1 MTKWNNEIV
10 LTPVRGFEKTL
21 SKAATLFMLSLA
33 FSACVIGD
41 VVAQTEYSI
50 NLSNTTWDHANIR
63 ILLIPPENESW
74 WNTNS
79 VNLTLQAVDRW
90 NSALATFAS
99 SYPDFAYLSN
109 IRLEATES
117 SGAAQNFD
125 VCISWTEQ
133 IINSGLG
140 AVGSAQR
147 YLRSGV
153 ITSCNITLAAK
164 DLLGI
169 PLTDVL
175 TQSVAVHEIGHALG
189 LLHANYTND
198 VMFSESSYDIAVRP
212 ISSLDIYGVAQ
223 VFRWRS
229 FSSQFN
235 SSNQEWDS
243 NPVSLPSG
251 VKYEYFDEPQQNF
264 WTRTIS
270 SFLRYIQTQEGLIM
284 LVIGLFILIGVIS
297 IVSAVVTFFRQRRK
311 QMT

>member
-1 MTKWNNEIV
+1 
-10 LTPVRGFEKTL
+10 
-21 SKAATLFMLSLA
+21 MLSLV
-33 FSACVIGD
+33 FSACVIGE

-74 WNTNS
+74 WNTNF
-79 VNLTLQAVDRW
+79 VDLTLQAVDRW

-99 SYPDFAYLSN
+99 SFQDFAYLSN

-125 VCISWTEQ
+125 VYISWTEQ

-175 TQSVAVHEIGHALG
+175 TQSVAIHEIGHALG

-212 ISSLDIYGVAQ
+212 ISSLDIYCVAQ

-270 SFLRYIQTQEGLIM
+270 SFLRYIQTPEGLIM